1 VRRERRVPDHAGRH
15 VEDDRILV
23 DPFRNVRRFLGDGTD
38 QRIDGA
44 ANRSPALLPEP
55 DQPHLVG
62 GAVERRAAKPEAERE
77 RSVFEVRPEMDFR
90 LFGDPIGSFERL
102 EQPPRVRCVRF
113 ATGDSG
119 SPLVAVPPPLH
130 ASSIDYRMSKVPLLA
145 GTRLVVVSP
154 ADDAVTLRPPPPA
167 EAIADV
173 RAAVRDALRFPLAGP
188 PLEALVPRSA
198 TRATIVV
205 EPPSLPIPGSERDP
219 RQEAIAAAV
228 IELERL
234 GIPSGYQTL
243 FVAGGLARRAGH
255 ELLSSLVS
263 PEFARRFHGHVEVHD
278 VERDD
283 LVELEDGRPHP
294 LRIHR
299 ALVETDVVVVVT
311 AAETVLHGGP
321 AALMGAAGREALR
334 SAGAWSL
341 LETSASQGWRTALAI
356 ERALSRRVPLIG
368 ASLVLN
374 HPRAGGAARG
384 YPYETEALERIAGSP
399 FRPVF
404 SAIPGGLRAAI
415 LRSLPL
421 ERTAAAAFAGPPSVA
436 HAEALL
442 RGVELRSTVLD
453 GQLDAICIGIPRTTP
468 HLPRERPN
476 PVLVASLGL
485 GLALRLWRDSF
496 PLRGGGT
503 AILLSRF
510 QRRFAHPT
518 QQPYRALFAA
528 ARGGPDPAALARAEE
543 AALADP
549 RALESYRA
557 GRTVHPLLPFVDWSG
572 CASPLSQLG
581 NVLIAGCRDATAA
594 RSLGFVPTH
603 GLGAALTM
611 VRGWSD
617 RPPRVGFLLAPP
629 YFPLRVTSQ

>member
-1 VRRERRVPDHAGRH
+1 
-15 VEDDRILV
+15 
-23 DPFRNVRRFLGDGTD
+23 
-38 QRIDGA
+38 
-44 ANRSPALLPEP
+44 
-55 DQPHLVG
+55 
-62 GAVERRAAKPEAERE
+62 
-77 RSVFEVRPEMDFR
+77 
-90 LFGDPIGSFERL
+90 
-102 EQPPRVRCVRF
+102 
-113 ATGDSG
+113 
-119 SPLVAVPPPLH
+119 
-130 ASSIDYRMSKVPLLA
+130 MSKVPLLA

-154 ADDAVTLRPPPPA
+154 EDDAVTLRPPPPA

-205 EPPSLPIPGSERDP
+205 EPPSLPIPGAERDP

-228 IELERL
+228 VELERL

-255 ELLSSLVS
+255 ELLASFVS

-278 VERDD
+278 VERED
-283 LVELEDGRPHP
+283 LVELEDGRSDP

-299 ALVETDVVVVVT
+299 ALVDTDVVVVVT

-321 AALMGAAGREALR
+321 GALVGAAGREQLR

-341 LETSASQGWRTALAI
+341 LETSASQGWRTGLAI
-356 ERALSRRVPLIG
+356 ERALARRVPLIG

-399 FRPVF
+399 FRHVF

-453 GQLDAICIGIPRTTP
+453 GELDAICIGIPRTTP

-476 PVLVASLGL
+476 PLLVASLGL
-485 GLALRLWRDSF
+485 GLALRLWRDAF
-496 PLRGGGT
+496 PLRDGGT

-528 ARGGPDPAALARAEE
+528 ARGGPDPAALAQAEE
-543 AALADP
+543 AVLADS

-572 CASPLSQLG
+572 CAPPLSRLG
-581 NVLIAGCRDATAA
+581 NVLVAGCRDAAAA

-611 VRGWSD
+611 VQGWAD

-629 YFPLRVTSQ
+629 YFPLRVAAG